1 MKTHLYQPEHEM
13 FRKSFRKYLKD
24 NVIPFY
30 DEWEQKGMVPPE
42 AWRMAGK
49 NGFLCPAVPEDLGG
63 PGGDFLYSAVI
74 MEEIGYHGVPGVFWA
89 VHSDIV
95 APYIEKFA
103 SEGKKKEWL
112 PKCVSGEIILAVA
125 MTEPEVGSDLARLST
140 SARREGDHYVI
151 NGAKT
156 FISNGQLSDLVVTA
170 VRTRDSE
177 RPHDG
182 ISLIAV
188 DVKTKGFT
196 KGRALEK
203 IGLHAQD
210 TSEIFFNDCRVPA
223 ENLLGAENMG
233 FKYLMQNLQQER
245 LVISIGAY
253 AAARGALDLTMD
265 YVKKRKAFG
274 KAIARF
280 QNTRFVLAE
289 LATKVQLAQSFLE
302 DLIPRHLAGED
313 VVAEVS
319 MAKYWI
325 TEMQFEVAD
334 RCLQLFG
341 GYGYMR
347 EYPIARHF
355 VDARVQRI
363 YGGTNE
369 IMKELIARK
378 LAL

>member
-1 MKTHLYQPEHEM
+1 MKSRLYKPEHEM

-24 NVIPFY
+24 NVLPHY
-30 DEWEQKGMVPPE
+30 EEWERNGVVPPE
-42 AWRMAGK
+42 AWEKAGK
-49 NGFLCPAVPEDLGG
+49 NGFLCPALSEEYGG

-74 MEEIGYHGVPGVFWA
+74 QEELGYHGVPGVFWA

-103 SEGKKKEWL
+103 QEDKKREWL
-112 PKCVSGEIILAVA
+112 PRCASGESILAVA
-125 MTEPEVGSDLARLST
+125 MTEPEVGSDLARLTT
-140 SARREGDHYVI
+140 SARREGGHFVV
-151 NGAKT
+151 NGGKT
-156 FISNGQLSDLVVTA
+156 FISNGRLAGLTVTA
-170 VRTRDSE
+170 VRTRE
-177 RPHDG
+177 TPRPHDG
-182 ISLIAV
+182 ISLLV
-188 DVKTKGFT
+188 VETGTPGFT

-210 TSEIFFNDCRVPA
+210 TSEIFFNDCRVPV
-223 ENLLGAENMG
+223 ENLLGEEGQG

-245 LVISIGAY
+245 LVISLGAFG
-253 AAARGALDLTMD
+253 AARGALDLTLA
-265 YVKKRKAFG
+265 YVRKRKAFG
-274 KAIARF
+274 KTIGSF

-302 DLIPRHLAGED
+302 DLIPRHLSGED

-325 TEMQFEVAD
+325 TEMQFDVAD

-369 IMKELIARK
+369 IMKELISRK
-378 LAL
+378 LNL